1 MKKRK
6 KIQYLF
12 LVCIIMTAFVFS
24 GCGSKRQ
31 NEAPKGDNGS
41 ATQEADDTK
50 KEPEN
55 SETEDF
61 EISEGAK
68 KTLELMTVCP
78 NEELYNEETMTY
90 PIGLTEEEV
99 TEEQREA
106 ANQAAEESF
115 EKWKGYIGEYYDEK
129 GLESSRNNGVLYY
142 YLSRNQNIE
151 LRELEVVEKTEKS
164 ERVRATVLVDGTA
177 EETVFDFRRNDNG
190 LIWTVEIENE

>member
-24 GCGSKRQ
+24 GCGSKKQ

-99 TEEQREA
+99 TEEQKE
-106 ANQAAEESF
+106 
-115 EKWKGYIGEYYDEK
+115 
-129 GLESSRNNGVLYY
+129 
-142 YLSRNQNIE
+142 
-151 LRELEVVEKTEKS
+151 
-164 ERVRATVLVDGTA
+164 
-177 EETVFDFRRNDNG
+177 
-190 LIWTVEIENE
+190 